1 MPVDWVIAPHDRAL
15 DGVEAGLHQRS
26 GAVLLGPEGV
36 GKTSLARSAAQW
48 LGPEFRR
55 VVRVTGTE
63 SNAAVPFG
71 AVAHLID
78 VPATH
83 RTADVMR
90 AARESLGSELLL
102 VVDDA
107 HLLDRLSA
115 ALVYQL
121 TESGAAK
128 LIATATVDRPVPEEV
143 SALWDE
149 GLLARIE
156 VEPPGYDSA
165 RLGQQVAAFIAD
177 LPQEAVQILQHLAV
191 QDPLPLADMAALTSA
206 DTVQRACEAGAVVVE
221 DDIAQPMVHCRHV
234 LFLNAVRANVG
245 GPGLRRL
252 RTAVVEQLAK
262 TPRRAVVDRLRLAVL
277 ALDSDVSMPTD
288 DLVNAATE
296 ALRLGDLELSERLGR
311 AALRADGGFQARL
324 TLAYALGWQGRG
336 READEVLAQIDPAA
350 LDEDALMAWALPRAA
365 NQFWMRSEPERAV
378 AFLRATRNRVGTPHA
393 QVTLDALLATFTMNS
408 GTPRRA
414 LELAGQVLDSP
425 DADDTAVGWAAST
438 AALSSARIGQFDDVD
453 VFAQR
458 AIDAGHPG
466 LLRFTSGFGQ
476 TTARLLTGSL
486 EQAHEL
492 ARQLTDFAQLLQPG
506 RAIGEVLLADIL
518 IVRGQLDEAIALL
531 RRATATLAPTGYS
544 WGSLAWML
552 LAQALGQRG
561 MPVEAGKALSRAESR
576 HGLKSMLF
584 APELALARAWTCF
597 ARKDAVSAIDGAR
610 DAARTAGRGGQTAV
624 ALRALHDAVRLGDT
638 RAADALGRMDLTCA
652 FGEVT
657 KAHAAALAA
666 GDSAALHHVASR
678 YRDLG
683 MDAAAD
689 DATRQA
695 GG

>member
-36 GKTSLARSAAQW
+36 GKTSLARSAAEW

-55 VVRVTGTE
+55 VVHVTGTE
-63 SNAAVPFG
+63 SNSAVPFG
-71 AVAHLID
+71 AVADLIE
-78 VPATH
+78 VPGAH

-90 AARESLGSELLL
+90 AAREALGTELLL

-121 TESGAAK
+121 TASGAAK

-156 VEPPGYDSA
+156 VEPAGYDSA
-165 RLGQQVAAFIAD
+165 RLAEQVAAFIAD
-177 LPQEAVQILQHLAV
+177 LPPEDIEVLQHLAV
-191 QDPLPLADMAALTSA
+191 QDPLPLADMTALTSA
-206 DTVQRACEAGAVVVE
+206 DTVQRACAAGAVVVE
-221 DDIAQPMVHCRHV
+221 ENGAQPMVHCRHV

-252 RTAVVEQLAK
+252 RTAVVEQMAK
-262 TPRRAVVDRLRLAVL
+262 TPRRGVVDRLRLAVL
-277 ALDSDVSMPTD
+277 ALDSDVPMPTD
-288 DLVNAATE
+288 DLVAAAAE
-296 ALRLGDLELSERLGR
+296 ALRLGDLELSERLCR
-311 AALRADGGFQARL
+311 AALRTDGGFEARL

-350 LDEDALMAWALPRAA
+350 LDENALMAWALPRAA
-365 NQFWMRSEPERAV
+365 NQFWMLSEPERAV
-378 AFLRATRNRVGTPHA
+378 AFLRTTRNRVGSPHA
-393 QVTLDALLATFTMNS
+393 QITLDALLATFTMNS

-414 LELAGQVLDSP
+414 LELAVQVLDSP

-438 AALSSARIGQFDDVD
+438 AALSSARIGRFADVD
-453 VFAQR
+453 TFAQR

-476 TTARLLTGSL
+476 TTSRLLGGSL
-486 EQAHEL
+486 DEAEQL
-492 ARQLTDFAQLLQPG
+492 ARRLTDFAQLLQPG

-544 WGSLAWML
+544 WGPLAWML

-584 APELALARAWTCF
+584 APELSLARAWTCS
-597 ARKDAVSAIDGAR
+597 ARKDPVSAIG
-610 DAARTAGRGGQTAV
+610 AAREAAKAAERGGQTAV

-638 RAADALGRMDLTCA
+638 RAGDALGRMELTCA
-652 FGEVT
+652 FGDLT
-657 KAHAAALAA
+657 RAHAAALAT
-666 GDSAALHHVASR
+666 GDSAAMHEVAER

-683 MDAAAD
+683 MNAAAD
-689 DATRQA
+689 DAARQ
-695 GG
+695 GDG

>member
-15 DGVEAGLHQRS
+15 DGVEAGLHQRR
-26 GAVLLGPEGV
+26 GAVLTGPEGV
-36 GKTSLARSAAQW
+36 GKTSLARGAAEW

-55 VVRVTGTE
+55 VVRATGTE

-78 VPATH
+78 VTTSG

-90 AARESLGSELLL
+90 AARESLGSDLLL

-128 LIATATVDRPVPEEV
+128 LIATATMDRTVPEEV

-149 GLLARIE
+149 GLLTRVE
-156 VEPPGYDSA
+156 VQPPGYDGA
-165 RLGQQVAAFIAD
+165 RLAEQVAAFIAD
-177 LPQEAVQILQHLAV
+177 LPPEASRTLQYLAV
-191 QDPLPLADMAALTSA
+191 QDPLPLADVTALTSA
-206 DTVQRACEAGAVVVE
+206 EALQRACDAGAVVVDE
-221 DDIAQPMVHCRHV
+221 DADQPMVHCRHV

-252 RTAVVEQLAK
+252 RSAVVEQMAK
-262 TPRRAVVDRLRLAVL
+262 TPRRGVIDRLRLAVL
-277 ALDSDVSMPTD
+277 ALDSDVARPTED
-288 DLVNAATE
+288 VVDAAAE
-296 ALRLGDLELSERLGR
+296 ALRLGDLALSERLGR
-311 AALRADGGFQARL
+311 AALTAGGGFPAQL

-336 READEVLAQIDPAA
+336 REAEDVLAQIDPAA
-350 LDEDALMAWALPRAA
+350 LDEGSLMAWALPRAA

-378 AFLRATRNRVGTPHA
+378 AFLRSTRNRVRTPHA
-393 QVTLDALLATFTMNS
+393 QITLDALLATFTMNS

-453 VFAQR
+453 ALAQR

-476 TTARLLTGSL
+476 TTSRLLSGSL
-486 EQAHEL
+486 DDAEEL

-518 IVRGQLDEAIALL
+518 IVRGQLDEAITLL
-531 RRATATLAPTGYS
+531 RRATGTLAPTGYS
-544 WGSLAWML
+544 WGPLAWML

-561 MPVEAGKALSRAESR
+561 RPVEAGKALSRAESR

-597 ARKDAVSAIDGAR
+597 ARKDPVNAVAGAR
-610 DAARTAGRGGQTAV
+610 EAAKAAERGGQSAV

-638 RAADALGRMDLTCA
+638 RAADALGRTSLSCA
-652 FGEVT
+652 FGDVT
-657 KAHAAALAA
+657 RAHAAALAA
-666 GDSAALHHVASR
+666 GDSSALNDVAVR

-683 MDAAAD
+683 MHAAAAD
-689 DATRQA
+689 ASQQA